1 MTMAISEDAKRRS
14 MDAISHPETQTH
26 LRLFRG
32 SASPSAPALATPAPS
47 ASPGVTPQTIKRM
60 AMNAIT
66 NVQTVAQIGTLR
78 LTGIIGVYV
87 AHIRQVDQQPKR
99 ERQRD
104 ILPRPFSAARHT
116 YERE

>member
-1 MTMAISEDAKRRS
+1 MTMAIPEDAKRRS
-14 MDAISHPETQTH
+14 MDAISHPETQAH
-26 LRLFRG
+26 MRLFRG
-32 SASPSAPALATPAPS
+32 NASPSAPALATPAP
-47 ASPGVTPQTIKRM
+47 PGVSPQTIKRM

-87 AHIRQVDQQPKR
+87 AHIRQVDQQAKR

-104 ILPRPFSAARHT
+104 ILPRSFSAARHT